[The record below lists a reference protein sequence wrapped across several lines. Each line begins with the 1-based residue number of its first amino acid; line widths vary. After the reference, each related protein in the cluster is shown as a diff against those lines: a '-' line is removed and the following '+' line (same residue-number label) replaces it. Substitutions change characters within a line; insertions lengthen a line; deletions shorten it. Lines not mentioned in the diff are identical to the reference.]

1 MAGRVLRSSNGRFA
15 GSTKGWGK
23 GRKIA
28 GSLKTYANSPS
39 NSRFAHSRKDIYAV
53 RTSGKLGKGRYSVKV
68 RTVTKGE
75 RALNTAVA
83 FASAADRS
91 GAVSRISPALLGGIK
106 KNRRAQAKGQYT
118 LARHLSYSQARAKV
132 RSGYKINKQ
141 MYKAKRG

>member
-39 NSRFAHSRKDIYAV
+39 NSRLAHSRKDIYAV
-53 RTSGKLGKGRYSVKV
+53 RTSGKLGKGKYSVKV

-75 RALNTAVA
+75 RALKTAIYAATV
-83 FASAADRS
+83 ADRS
-91 GAVSRISPALLGGIK
+91 GTVGKVAPALTVYAQ
-106 KNRRAQAKGQYT
+106 KNRRAQTKGQYT
-118 LARHLSYSQARAKV
+118 LARHLSWSQAQKKV

>member
-53 RTSGKLGKGRYSVKV
+53 RTSGKLGKGKYSVKV

-75 RALNTAVA
+75 RALKTAVYA
-83 FASAADRS
+83 ASVADRS
-91 GAVSRISPALLGGIK
+91 GSVSKLSPGINKLLK
-106 KNRRAQAKGQYT
+106 NNRRAINKGQYT
-118 LARHLSYSQARAKV
+118 LARHLSWSQAQKKV

-141 MYKAKRG
+141 MYKAKKG